1 MWRVTATSR
10 LCDPEILRYARLL
23 TAFTVFGVANGEP
36 FFHYGKV
43 FLRRRLIPRC
53 SFYRLRT
60 LSATFFKAISS
71 SRGSLGICIPGQR
84 GSATCSSTKPACI
97 KNAGGARRPSAGC
110 FSLLTLRTKVID
122 ASCDRAVGIHGNV

>member
-60 LSATFFKAISS
+60 VSATFFKAISS

-84 GSATCSSTKPACI
+84 GAFHVGHRLRSPGWGSS
-97 KNAGGARRPSAGC
+97 GARRHLCPYIAVSRRE
-110 FSLLTLRTKVID
+110 LKLRI
-122 ASCDRAVGIHGNV
+122 